1 MKIKNLL
8 LTTSLLLLATSSL
21 QAQMVLTMDKAIDIS
36 IESSPDLLTAELN
49 LRRYEKLLSAQ
60 RASLKTQF
68 SLNVDP
74 LDYSND
80 RYMDSRLSQWYTN
93 ESFESSGTFS
103 ISQPVVITGATVSL
117 NNQFGW
123 QSNTSTIDD
132 GDLTTS
138 ASFTNSLYLRVD
150 QPLFSFNET
159 KYELLTIEL
168 DYEDA
173 KISYALTRLSLEQRI
188 ISQFYSV
195 YMAQENLAVAEEEME
210 DAQANYDIISEKV
223 RLDMVARSE
232 LFQSELNLSDAE
244 STLQTRMVSL
254 ETAKDS
260 FKQLL
265 GLPLSTEF
273 TVMAEIEETPV
284 VVDLKMAIDHAL
296 TNRLELLQRDIIN
309 ENADITL
316 KQIKDNNSFQGELS
330 LSIGIMGD
338 NSAFNN
344 IYQTPTQSPSVN
356 LSFSIPIFDWGAR
369 KDRIAAQQLQIDM
382 NQVDED
388 QELIDIE
395 IEVLTSYRSLN
406 NYIKQIEL
414 AKKSVNNAQQ
424 TYDLN
429 VEYYRA
435 GELTGMEISEYQSQ
449 LSSQKTSL
457 AQAMVDYKMEL
468 VNLKCVTLYDFE
480 KGEPI
485 SPMLMYSTETMDKIE
500 KYNEKLRNK

>member
-1 MKIKNLL
+1 MKIRNVLAITALL
-8 LTTSLLLLATSSL
+8 LTFGHPLK
-21 QAQMVLTMDKAIDIS
+21 AQMVLTMDKAIDIS
-36 IESSPDLLTAELN
+36 IESSPDLLNAELN

-74 LDYSND
+74 IDYSND
-80 RYMDSRLSQWYTN
+80 RYMDTRLSEWYTN
-93 ESFESSGTFS
+93 ESFESSGTLS
-103 ISQPVVITGATVSL
+103 ISQPIVLTGATVSL

-123 QSNTSTIDD
+123 QSNTSSIDS
-132 GDLTTS
+132 GTTTTS
-138 ASFTNSLYLRVD
+138 SSFTNSLYLRLD
-150 QPLFSFNET
+150 QPLFTYNET

-168 DYEDA
+168 DYENA
-173 KISYALTRLSLEQRI
+173 KISYAITRLNLEQQI

-195 YMAQENLAVAEEEME
+195 YMAQENLTVATEEME
-210 DAQANYDIISEKV
+210 DAQQNYDIISEKV

-232 LFQSELNLSDAE
+232 LFQAELNLSDAE

-254 ETAKDS
+254 ESSKDQ

-265 GLPLSTEF
+265 GISLSTEF
-273 TVMAEIEETPV
+273 SVAADISETPV
-284 VVDLKMAIDHAL
+284 TVDLAMAIDHAL
-296 TNRLELLQRDIIN
+296 ATRLELLQREITN
-309 ENADITL
+309 QNADITL

-330 LSIGIMGD
+330 LSVGIMGD
-338 NSAFNN
+338 NSVFNN
-344 IYQTPTQSPSVN
+344 IYQSPTQSPSVQ

-369 KDRIAAQQLQIDM
+369 KDRINAQELQIQM
-382 NQVDED
+382 NKVDEE
-388 QELIDIE
+388 QELIDIKL
-395 IEVLTSYRSLN
+395 EVLTSYRSLN
-406 NYIKQIEL
+406 NYVKQIEL

-435 GELTGMEISEYQSQ
+435 GEITGMEMNEYQSQ

-457 AQAMVDYKMEL
+457 AQAMVDYKLEL
-468 VNLKCVTLYDFE
+468 VNLKCITLYDFE

-485 SPMLMYSTETMDKIE
+485 SPMSMYSTETMDKI
-500 KYNEKLRNK
+500 NKFNSKITK

>member
-1 MKIKNLL
+1 MKIKNVLIVTALL
-8 LTTSLLLLATSSL
+8 LVATTST

-36 IESSPDLLTAELN
+36 IESSPDLLSAELS

-74 LDYSND
+74 IDYSNE
-80 RYMDSRLSQWYTN
+80 RYMDTRLSEWYTN

-123 QSNTSTIDD
+123 QNNTSSIDS
-132 GDLTTS
+132 GTTTTS

-150 QPLFSFNET
+150 QPLFSYNET
-159 KYELLTIEL
+159 KYELLSIEL

-173 KISYALTRLSLEQRI
+173 KISYALTRLSLEQQI

-195 YMAQENLAVAEEEME
+195 YMAQENLAVAIEEME
-210 DAQANYDIISEKV
+210 DAQQNNDIISEKV
-223 RLDMVARSE
+223 RLDIVARSE
-232 LFQSELNLSDAE
+232 MFQSELNLSDAE

-254 ETAKDS
+254 ESAKDQ

-265 GLPLSTEF
+265 GLPLNTDFVVE
-273 TVMAEIEETPV
+273 AEISDTAV
-284 VVDLKMAIDHAL
+284 SVDLEMAIDHAL
-296 TNRLELLQRDIIN
+296 TNRLELLQREIIN
-309 ENADITL
+309 ENAEMTL

-338 NSAFNN
+338 NSSFNN
-344 IYQTPTQSPSVN
+344 IYNTPTQSPSVN

-369 KDRIAAQQLQIDM
+369 KDRITAQQLQISM
-382 NQVDED
+382 NKVDEE

-414 AKKSVNNAQQ
+414 AQKSVSNAQQ

-435 GELTGMEISEYQSQ
+435 GEITGMEISEYQSQ

-457 AQAMVDYKMEL
+457 AQAMVDYKLEL
-468 VNLKCVTLYDFE
+468 VNLKCITLYDFE

-485 SPMLMYSTETMDKIE
+485 SPMLMYSTETMEKIE
-500 KYNEKLRNK
+500 KYNNKLNK